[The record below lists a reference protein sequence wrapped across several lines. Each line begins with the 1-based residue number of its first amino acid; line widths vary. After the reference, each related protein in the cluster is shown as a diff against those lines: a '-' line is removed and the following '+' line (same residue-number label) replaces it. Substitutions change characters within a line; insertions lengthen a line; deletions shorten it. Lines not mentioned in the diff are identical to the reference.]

1 MNLYIVFAILI
12 FGFLITIHEFG
23 HFITAKAFGVKV
35 NEFSICMGPAIWKK
49 QKGETLYAIRCIPI
63 GGYCAMEGEDEDSGD
78 PRAFTRAK
86 WWKRLL
92 ILVAGSAMNFLAGL
106 LILVC
111 IFSFASG
118 SVIAQPVISGFDA
131 GNTIEGAEGLQVGD
145 RIYKIDGE
153 RVYTAENISML
164 LNLFGGTTHDVVVIR
179 DGEKVTLDDFS
190 MEKQAFPTETGQELR
205 YGMRLQQA
213 SRTLG
218 NTLAYSWNTSVDFVR
233 SVRLSFQ
240 MLFTGKAGIQDL
252 SGPIGIVKVIAD
264 TGNQSGSVSA
274 GVTNVLYLAAFI
286 AVNLAVMN
294 LLPIPALDGGRVFCL
309 LVTTGIEAVTK
320 KKVNPKIEGYVH
332 AVGMVVL
339 LAFMAFVAFQ
349 DVFKII
355 R

>member
-1 MNLYIVFAILI
+1 MYIVFAILI

-92 ILVAGSAMNFLAGL
+92 ILIAGSAMNFLAGL

-111 IFSFASG
+111 IFSFTGS
-118 SVIAQPVISGFDA
+118 SVIAQPVISGFDT
-131 GNTIEGAEGLQVGD
+131 GNTIEGVEGLQVGD

-153 RVYTAENISML
+153 RVYTTENISML
-164 LNLFGGTTHDVVVIR
+164 LNLFGGTTHDLVVIR
-179 DGEKVTLDDFS
+179 DGEKVALKNFS

-205 YGMRLQQA
+205 YGMHFQQA
-213 SRTLG
+213 NRNLG
-218 NTLAYSWNTSVDFVR
+218 NILSYSWNTSVDFVR
-233 SVRLSFQ
+233 NVRLSFQ
-240 MLFTGKAGIQDL
+240 MLFTGRAGIQDL

-309 LVTTGIEAVTK
+309 LVTTGVEAITK